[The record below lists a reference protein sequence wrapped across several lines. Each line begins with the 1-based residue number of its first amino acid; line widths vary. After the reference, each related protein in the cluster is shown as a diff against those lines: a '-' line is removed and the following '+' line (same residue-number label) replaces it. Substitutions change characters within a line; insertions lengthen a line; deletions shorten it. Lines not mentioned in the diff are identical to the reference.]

1 MLYENFSRSPQ
12 IWRVLFKSTT
22 YCFQFFSPPEI
33 VELLHLY
40 HYKITSEVIYET
52 SHQEN
57 ILQYINI
64 NLPIDKLKLKLTK
77 SQIKD
82 SFPAKER

>member
-1 MLYENFSRSPQ
+1 MKTFQEVHKSEEFYL
-12 IWRVLFKSTT
+12 STT

-40 HYKITSEVIYET
+40 HYKMTSKVIYET

-64 NLPIDKLKLKLTK
+64 NLPINKLKLTK

-82 SFPAKER
+82 SFPTKER